1 MALKYRA
8 GTLLWWVD
16 RLVVWGLLCGLVAG
30 LCYGFDTMMDADA
43 ARLCSDDSQR
53 ASVAV
58 CRQAGMAPTTIPK
71 LSGTLTR
78 SEP

>member
-16 RLVVWGLLCGLVAG
+16 RLVVWGLLCGLLAG
-30 LCYGFDTMMDADA
+30 LLYGFDTMMDADA
-43 ARLCSDDSQR
+43 ARLCADDSQR

-58 CRQAGMAPTTIPK
+58 CRQAGMAP
-71 LSGTLTR
+71 
-78 SEP
+78 